1 MADEWVVVTI
11 DDDAVMLNVVMSAL
25 KDNYKV
31 RPFPSAEMA
40 FKFLEKNSADIILLD
55 CNMPPNMDG
64 FSALETLKKDERLA
78 KIPVIFLT
86 GETDG
91 ALEVKALEM
100 GAVDYLKKPFVPLLL
115 LTRVKLQLELSAY
128 RNDLET
134 QVSKKTEELNK
145 IVETLKSRD
154 KVTITLLA
162 ELSDLRDHD
171 TGAHIHRTT
180 LYSKILV
187 DYIVANPAKGYELTR
202 QESEDIVEAIKLHDL
217 GKISV
222 PDAVL
227 LKPGRLT
234 PEEFEIMKTH
244 TTEGAKMLR
253 KAILSFG
260 DGIEDN
266 LLSTAYDIA
275 YEHHEKMN
283 GMGYPRG
290 ISGEE
295 IKLSAR
301 IAAIADV
308 FDALTSA
315 RPYKKPFA
323 TNEAFE
329 ILYKDSGTHFDPY
342 LIEIVKKHE
351 NDFAAIASNSN
362 SGDG

>member
-1 MADEWVVVTI
+1 MADEYVVVTI
-11 DDDAVMLNVVMSAL
+11 DDDAVTLNVVVSAL
-25 KDNYKV
+25 KDRYKV

-40 FKFLEKNSADIILLD
+40 LKFLEKNPADVILLD

-64 FSALETLKKDERLA
+64 FSALGILKKDERLK

-86 GETDG
+86 GEVDG
-91 ALEVKALEM
+91 ASEVKALEM
-100 GAVDYLKKPFVPLLL
+100 GAVDYLKKPFAPLSL

-128 RNDLET
+128 RNDLESR
-134 QVSKKTEELNK
+134 VLKKTEELNK
-145 IVETLKSRD
+145 IVETLKNRD

-171 TGAHIHRTT
+171 TGAHIYRTT
-180 LYSKILV
+180 LYSKVLV
-187 DYIVANPAKGYELTR
+187 DYIIANPAKGYELTE
-202 QESEDIVEAIKLHDL
+202 QEGEDIVEAVKLHDL

-234 PEEFEIMKTH
+234 PDEFEIIKTH
-244 TTEGAKMLR
+244 TTEGARMLK
-253 KAILSFG
+253 KAISSFG
-260 DGIEDN
+260 DGGKDN
-266 LLSTAYDIA
+266 LLVTAYDIA

-290 ISGEE
+290 ISGKA

-308 FDALTSA
+308 FDALTSS
-315 RPYKKPFA
+315 RPYKIPFG
-323 TNEAFE
+323 TKEAFE
-329 ILYKDSGTHFDPY
+329 IMYRDSGTHFDPY
-342 LIEIVKKHE
+342 LIEIVKNHE
-351 NDFAAIASNSN
+351 SDFAAIVVNNN
-362 SGDG
+362 SGNG

>member
-1 MADEWVVVTI
+1 MVVVTI
-11 DDDAVMLNVVMSAL
+11 DDDAVILNIVVSAL
-25 KDNYKV
+25 KDRYKV

-64 FSALETLKKDERLA
+64 FSTLEILKKDERLK

-91 ALEVKALEM
+91 ATEVKALEM
-100 GAVDYLKKPFVPLLL
+100 GAVDYLKKPFAPLSL

-134 QVSKKTEELNK
+134 RVSKKTEELNK
-145 IVETLKSRD
+145 IVEALKSRD

-171 TGAHIHRTT
+171 TGAHIQRTT
-180 LYSKILV
+180 LYSKVLV
-187 DYIVANPAKGYELTR
+187 DYIVANPVKGYELTL
-202 QESEDIVEAIKLHDL
+202 QESEDIVEAVKLHDL

-244 TTEGAKMLR
+244 TTEGAKMLKR
-253 KAILSFG
+253 AILSFG
-260 DGIEDN
+260 GGGEDN

-308 FDALTSA
+308 YDALTSA

-323 TNEAFE
+323 TKEAFE

-351 NDFAAIASNSN
+351 SDFEAIVSNSN